1 MLRRYKTGL
10 RAAPTSRDI
19 HGHAVSPPPRRRYGT
34 AVLPGSHIL
43 GSPTAPPPRVHSRV
57 YPTTPASLPSSPNQG
72 THPSIS
78 LPRQSTEDSF
88 NGPLYTL
95 KALAVATAIVA
106 AGASA
111 SVFGVMAYMDVNDT
125 SGFATRMR
133 FWVMSNLPVL
143 SERIYRRP
151 ESKDDERV
159 TPLFRSSSISDPSS
173 PTTEPP
179 PSWVSASSLSGTL
192 GPHSTIPPFDMA
204 AAQARLAA
212 AYDRGGFY
220 AWGEAALKEL
230 EAEAE
235 AERARKSVSTR
246 ESLTG
251 SVTKDKTK

>member
-1 MLRRYKTGL
+1 MSDATSTTERGQRDGPQQTYSNLLGITGPVPKWLPISFLAISSAALVVPIVMLRRYKTGL

-111 SVFGVMAYMDVNDT
+111 SVFGVMA
-125 SGFATRMR
+125 
-133 FWVMSNLPVL
+133 
-143 SERIYRRP
+143 
-151 ESKDDERV
+151 
-159 TPLFRSSSISDPSS
+159 
-173 PTTEPP
+173 
-179 PSWVSASSLSGTL
+179 
-192 GPHSTIPPFDMA
+192 ST
-204 AAQARLAA
+204 
-212 AYDRGGFY
+212 
-220 AWGEAALKEL
+220 
-230 EAEAE
+230 
-235 AERARKSVSTR
+235 
-246 ESLTG
+246 
-251 SVTKDKTK
+251 